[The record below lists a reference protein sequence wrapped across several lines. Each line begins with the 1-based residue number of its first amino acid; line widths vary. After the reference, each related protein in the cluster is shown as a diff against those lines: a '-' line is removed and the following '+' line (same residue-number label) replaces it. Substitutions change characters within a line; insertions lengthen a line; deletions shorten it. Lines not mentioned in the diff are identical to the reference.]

1 MLEYTVRLTN
11 AGQDAAT
18 GLRFFDPIPARST
31 YVPGSLGITPVAP
44 GATCPA
50 FPTGPGPSDA
60 ADGDQAEFDPA
71 ANRAVYR
78 VGTGASGDASGRLDP
93 GQTVC
98 VRLRV
103 TIAADAPL
111 GTQVVNQGFANFF
124 GETLGTPF
132 PNVLSNEAALTVSGA
147 DLVATKTHAGGT
159 FVAGQSYNFT
169 IGVRNAGDIATDGS
183 TVTVTDPFPIAAFTS
198 VNSAAGTGWS
208 CATIIRTVTCTR
220 SGALGAGQTW
230 PPITI
235 NATVRNPAPATIVN
249 TAAVDGGGDIDP
261 TNNSA
266 TDAGGATAQA
276 DLAITKVSDVTTT
289 PARRD
294 VTFTLEIANRGPSTA
309 SAVQV
314 TDTLAPDFV
323 AREVTSTRGTCTAA
337 VLCELG
343 SLAPG
348 EGATVT
354 IVATVQ
360 DGAAS
365 STATNTATV
374 QDTGTSSDP
383 VLGNNAA
390 SVDIDVPPSSDLQLT
405 KSVDPSEPQ
414 AGGPVTFTIPVTNAG
429 PSVANNVI
437 VTDAIPPEIVFG
449 SVTGTFAGG
458 TCSPNAV
465 SRVLRCERALLNP
478 GETATITIQATLTP
492 DSRGKT
498 VLNSVQA
505 ISDSVDPQPELAR
518 DTVAFVPIPA
528 VDLEL
533 TKVALDPPARPGG
546 IAGFGIQVANHGPSD
561 APDVIV
567 RDSLPPGLTF
577 MSDTRGACSAQG
589 AEITCLLGELASGAA
604 IDDWQIDVRV
614 DPSLAGRTVRNAASV
629 ASEPSDPAL
638 QPVERIPSSNED
650 AADLEVAQTAD
661 LRITKT
667 VTPATVP
674 AGGEVT
680 YAIRATNDGP
690 GDATAVRVTDA
701 VPNGLAVRSA
711 TTTQGTCDTG
721 AAIVCDLGTLSPGA
735 AAEVRVTAT
744 VAANR
749 AGTTIVNAAAVASA
763 EVDLDQAD
771 NLASATLA
779 VVAPAVAPS
788 LAPDCLTNVLRLV
801 DVAAGPTRVHLAGE
815 TAKANAGRAVTLL
828 FHGRRVGSATVTA
841 DGTFAATVPLPSRS
855 VRTSNQTRYR
865 AVLGSLHSLNLK
877 LARRMRAT
885 ELSSRAGTVTI
896 AGRVTSPLARPV
908 QTVTLRQYKDCKGT
922 AFTVVKRNIKVSRDG
937 RFRATVAAPKDR
949 DVAYYRALTRVR
961 KTTRNP
967 KTYETFTLIRGVVL
981 TP

>member
-1 MLEYTVRLTN
+1 M
-11 AGQDAAT
+11 
-18 GLRFFDPIPARST
+18 
-31 YVPGSLGITPVAP
+31 
-44 GATCPA
+44 
-50 FPTGPGPSDA
+50 
-60 ADGDQAEFDPA
+60 
-71 ANRAVYR
+71 
-78 VGTGASGDASGRLDP
+78 
-93 GQTVC
+93 
-98 VRLRV
+98 
-103 TIAADAPL
+103 
-111 GTQVVNQGFANFF
+111 
-124 GETLGTPF
+124 
-132 PNVLSNEAALTVSGA
+132 
-147 DLVATKTHAGGT
+147 
-159 FVAGQSYNFT
+159 
-169 IGVRNAGDIATDGS
+169 
-183 TVTVTDPFPIAAFTS
+183 
-198 VNSAAGTGWS
+198 
-208 CATIIRTVTCTR
+208 
-220 SGALGAGQTW
+220 
-230 PPITI
+230 
-235 NATVRNPAPATIVN
+235 
-249 TAAVDGGGDIDP
+249 
-261 TNNSA
+261 
-266 TDAGGATAQA
+266 
-276 DLAITKVSDVTTT
+276 
-289 PARRD
+289 
-294 VTFTLEIANRGPSTA
+294 TFTLEIANRGPSTA

-314 TDTLAPDFV
+314 TDTLTADF
-323 AREVTSTRGTCTAA
+323 ALREVTSTRGTCTAA
-337 VLCELG
+337 VVCELG

-383 VLGNNAA
+383 VPGNDTA

-405 KSVDPSEPQ
+405 KSVSPADPQ

-465 SRVLRCERALLNP
+465 SRVIRCERALLDP
-478 GETATITIQATLTP
+478 GQTATITIQATLTS

-546 IAGFGIQVANHGPSD
+546 IARFGIQVANHGPSD

-577 MSDTRGACSAQG
+577 VSDTRGACSAQG
-589 AEITCLLGELASGAA
+589 AEITCLLGELAERGRHRRLADRRPGRSIAGRADGPQRREHRLRALRPCPAAGRADSVQQRRRRGFGGRPDGRPAHHQDRHPGHGGRGRRGRLRDPRDQRRSRRGDRCPGRGRDPGRARGALRHRHTGQLRHRRSNHLRPRHAVAGRHGGGSRDRRSRQPIAPGQPSSTPRRRPPPRSTSTRRTTEHPRACRSSRRPSGA
-604 IDDWQIDVRV
+604 
-614 DPSLAGRTVRNAASV
+614 
-629 ASEPSDPAL
+629 
-638 QPVERIPSSNED
+638 
-650 AADLEVAQTAD
+650 
-661 LRITKT
+661 
-667 VTPATVP
+667 
-674 AGGEVT
+674 
-680 YAIRATNDGP
+680 
-690 GDATAVRVTDA
+690 
-701 VPNGLAVRSA
+701 
-711 TTTQGTCDTG
+711 
-721 AAIVCDLGTLSPGA
+721 LSQSPP
-735 AAEVRVTAT
+735 E
-744 VAANR
+744 
-749 AGTTIVNAAAVASA
+749 
-763 EVDLDQAD
+763 
-771 NLASATLA
+771 
-779 VVAPAVAPS
+779 
-788 LAPDCLTNVLRLV
+788 CLTNTLRLV
-801 DVAAGPTRVHLAGE
+801 DVAAGPTRVQLAGE
-815 TAKANAGRAVTLL
+815 TATANVGRTVTLL
-828 FHGRRVGSATVTA
+828 FRGRRVGTAVVTTN
-841 DGTFAATVPLPSRS
+841 GTFAASLPLPPRD
-855 VRTSNQTRYR
+855 VRTTNRARYE
-865 AVLGSLHSLNLK
+865 AVLGPLRSLNLK